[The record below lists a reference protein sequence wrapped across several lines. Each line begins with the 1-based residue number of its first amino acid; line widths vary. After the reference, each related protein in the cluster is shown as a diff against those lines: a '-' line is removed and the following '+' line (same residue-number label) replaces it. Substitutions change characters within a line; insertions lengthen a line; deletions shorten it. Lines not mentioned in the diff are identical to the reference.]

1 MDNTRDHKILFSEAL
16 KELVKF
22 LKQRRLADVFRFVS
36 FVAGESY
43 GPHCH
48 LRIELNYVKKGSCR
62 ILLEEESV
70 SFQER
75 DLMLIPSHVSHK
87 FEAGKKGCTLMQL
100 EFLPDIFWQVNS
112 LQPLSAEQE
121 DTSFA
126 SPLRSLSEQKRL
138 LKIEDDLR
146 IVQEIRSIINELQ
159 QQEEGYEY
167 LVVLSYVEL
176 MVLIY
181 RYVSHHAFPPDM
193 NSILQEAVM
202 YLRQHYSAD
211 VAMADVAAH
220 TRVSERYLRK
230 LFAREFHLSP
240 LGYLQ
245 RIRIDKA
252 VELLK
257 NTELS
262 VKEVAYLCG
271 YHSPQYFAHVF
282 KQYSGIRPQE
292 IGRGR
297 KQE

>member
-1 MDNTRDHKILFSEAL
+1 MNSTRDNKPLFSEAL
-16 KELVKF
+16 KELVEL
-22 LKQRRLADVFRFVS
+22 LKQKRLADVFRFIP
-36 FVAGESY
+36 FAAGESY
-43 GPHCH
+43 GPHSH

-62 ILLEEESV
+62 ILLEEETV
-70 SFQER
+70 SFQEG

-112 LQPLSAEQE
+112 LQPLSAGQE

-181 RYVSHHAFPPDM
+181 RYASRRTFPTGM
-193 NSILQEAVM
+193 NSFLIAQGFSGLGINTFGMATLATSHRQFT
-202 YLRQHYSAD
+202 LRMSRQSNSCATLTFG
-211 VAMADVAAH
+211 MGSSSKCITSFTFGMRRH
-220 TRVSERYLRK
+220 TSCSSVIT
-230 LFAREFHLSP
+230 
-240 LGYLQ
+240 LGMTVIITTGGY
-245 RIRIDKA
+245 RIVI
-252 VELLK
+252 
-257 NTELS
+257 
-262 VKEVAYLCG
+262 
-271 YHSPQYFAHVF
+271 
-282 KQYSGIRPQE
+282 
-292 IGRGR
+292 
-297 KQE
+297 

>member
-1 MDNTRDHKILFSEAL
+1 M
-16 KELVKF
+16 
-22 LKQRRLADVFRFVS
+22 KQKRLADVFRFVP
-36 FVAGESY
+36 FAAGESY
-43 GPHCH
+43 GPHSH

-62 ILLEEESV
+62 ILLEEETV
-70 SFQER
+70 SFQEG

-112 LQPLSAEQE
+112 LQPLSAGQE

-146 IVQEIRSIINELQ
+146 IVQEIRSIINEL
-159 QQEEGYEY
+159 
-167 LVVLSYVEL
+167 
-176 MVLIY
+176 
-181 RYVSHHAFPPDM
+181 VSRHAFPPDM

-220 TRVSERYLRK
+220 TGVSERYLRK

>member
-1 MDNTRDHKILFSEAL
+1 
-16 KELVKF
+16 
-22 LKQRRLADVFRFVS
+22 
-36 FVAGESY
+36 
-43 GPHCH
+43 
-48 LRIELNYVKKGSCR
+48 
-62 ILLEEESV
+62 
-70 SFQER
+70 
-75 DLMLIPSHVSHK
+75 
-87 FEAGKKGCTLMQL
+87 MQL

-112 LQPLSAEQE
+112 LQPLSVGQE
-121 DTSFA
+121 DTSFT
-126 SPLRSLSEQKRL
+126 SPLWSLSEQKRL
-138 LKIEDDLR
+138 LKMVDDVR
-146 IVQEIRSIINELQ
+146 IVQEIRSVINELQ

-181 RYVSHHAFPPDM
+181 RYVSRHAFPPDM

-220 TRVSERYLRK
+220 TGVSERYLRK

>member
-43 GPHCH
+43 GPHSH

-62 ILLEEESV
+62 ILLEEETV
-70 SFQER
+70 SFQEG

-112 LQPLSAEQE
+112 LQPLSAGQE

-181 RYVSHHAFPPDM
+181 RYASRRTFPTGM
-193 NSILQEAVM
+193 NSSLQEAVM
-202 YLRQHYSAD
+202 YMRLHYSSE
-211 VAMADVAAH
+211 VSMADVAAH
-220 TRVSERYLRK
+220 IGVSERYLRK
-230 LFAREFHLSP
+230 LFAQELHTSP

-245 RIRIDKA
+245 QIRIDKA
-252 VELLK
+252 AELLR
-257 NTELS
+257 NTNLS
-262 VKEVAYLCG
+262 VKEIAYLCG
-271 YHSPQYFAHVF
+271 YHSSQYFSHVF
-282 KQYSGIRPQE
+282 RQHTGIRPQE
-292 IGRGR
+292 IGR
-297 KQE
+297 EH

>member
-1 MDNTRDHKILFSEAL
+1 
-16 KELVKF
+16 
-22 LKQRRLADVFRFVS
+22 
-36 FVAGESY
+36 
-43 GPHCH
+43 
-48 LRIELNYVKKGSCR
+48 
-62 ILLEEESV
+62 
-70 SFQER
+70 
-75 DLMLIPSHVSHK
+75 
-87 FEAGKKGCTLMQL
+87 
-100 EFLPDIFWQVNS
+100 
-112 LQPLSAEQE
+112 
-121 DTSFA
+121 
-126 SPLRSLSEQKRL
+126 
-138 LKIEDDLR
+138 
-146 IVQEIRSIINELQ
+146 
-159 QQEEGYEY
+159 
-167 LVVLSYVEL
+167 

-181 RYVSHHAFPPDM
+181 RYVSRHAFPPDM

-220 TRVSERYLRK
+220 TGVSERYLRK

-292 IGRGR
+292 IGRGK

>member
-62 ILLEEESV
+62 ILLEEETV
-70 SFQER
+70 SFQEG

-112 LQPLSAEQE
+112 LQPLSAGQE

-146 IVQEIRSIINELQ
+146 IVQEIRSVINELQ

-181 RYVSHHAFPPDM
+181 RYASRRTFPTGM
-193 NSILQEAVM
+193 NSSLQEAVM
-202 YLRQHYSAD
+202 YMRLHYSSE
-211 VAMADVAAH
+211 VSMADVAAH
-220 TRVSERYLRK
+220 IGVSERYLRK
-230 LFAREFHLSP
+230 LFSQELHTSP

-245 RIRIDKA
+245 QIRIDKA
-252 VELLK
+252 AELLR
-257 NTELS
+257 NTNLS
-262 VKEVAYLCG
+262 VKEIAYLCG
-271 YHSPQYFAHVF
+271 YHSSQYFSHVF

>member
-62 ILLEEESV
+62 ILLEEETV
-70 SFQER
+70 SFQEG

-112 LQPLSAEQE
+112 LQPLSAGQE

-138 LKIEDDLR
+138 L
-146 IVQEIRSIINELQ
+146 RSIINELQ

-181 RYVSHHAFPPDM
+181 RYVSRHAFPPDM

-220 TRVSERYLRK
+220 TGVSERYLRK

>member
-1 MDNTRDHKILFSEAL
+1 MNSTRDNKPLFSEAL
-16 KELVKF
+16 KELVEL
-22 LKQRRLADVFRFVS
+22 LKQKRLADVFRFVP
-36 FVAGESY
+36 FAAGESY
-43 GPHCH
+43 GPHSH

-62 ILLEEESV
+62 ILLEEETV
-70 SFQER
+70 SFQEG

-112 LQPLSAEQE
+112 LQPLSAGQE

-181 RYVSHHAFPPDM
+181 RYASRRTFPTGM
-193 NSILQEAVM
+193 NSSLQEAVM
-202 YLRQHYSAD
+202 YMRLHYSSE
-211 VAMADVAAH
+211 VSMADVAAH
-220 TRVSERYLRK
+220 IGVSERYLRK
-230 LFAREFHLSP
+230 LFSQELHTSP

-245 RIRIDKA
+245 QIRIDKA
-252 VELLK
+252 AELLR
-257 NTELS
+257 NTNLS
-262 VKEVAYLCG
+262 VKEIAYLCG
-271 YHSPQYFAHVF
+271 YHSSQYFSHVF
-282 KQYSGIRPQE
+282 RQHTGIRPQE
-292 IGRGR
+292 IGREHR
-297 KQE
+297 KE